1 MSWITRAQTYPT
13 RPVRAVV
20 AFAPGGVTD
29 TFARLMAQKLTEQ
42 LGKQV
47 YVENIAGASGNIGTG
62 QVAKAAPDG
71 YTLLFAFS
79 SHVVNPTLFARVPY
93 DPIKDFEPVTLAV
106 ASTTVL
112 TVNPAVPAKTVK
124 ELVDLIKASPGKYS
138 FGSAGAGTQAHLAGE
153 QFRLSLGL
161 DLVHVPF
168 GGGGPAVA
176 AVVAG
181 HTPISFG
188 SPQAAM
194 QHVREGTVRALAVT
208 SKTRSQIFPDVPT
221 MTEVGYPQIEGDSW
235 VGILVPAGTPVDI
248 IAVLYRESTKI
259 LAQPNMRERLAGLG
273 YDLVASTPKEFQT
286 RMAAEIEMWAKVIR
300 AANIKA
306 E

>member
-1 MSWITRAQTYPT
+1 MTKIPRRKFLHLAAAAAALPSASRAVWAQAYPT

-29 TFARLMAQKLTEQ
+29 TFARFMAQKLTEQ

-71 YTLLFAFS
+71 HTILFAFS
-79 SHVVNPTLFARVPY
+79 SHVVNPTLFARLPY
-93 DPIKDFEPVTLAV
+93 DA
-106 ASTTVL
+106 
-112 TVNPAVPAKTVK
+112 VK
-124 ELVDLIKASPGKYS
+124 ELVDLIKANPGKYS
-138 FGSAGAGTQAHLAGE
+138 FGSAGVGTQAHLAGE
-153 QFRLSLGL
+153 LFRLSLGL

-194 QHVREGTVRALAVT
+194 QHVKEGTVRALAVT

-221 MTEVGYPQIEGDSW
+221 MTEAGYPQIEGDSW
-235 VGILVPAGTPVDI
+235 VGILVPAATPADI
-248 IAVLYRESTKI
+248 VTVLHRESAKI
-259 LAQPNMRERLAGLG
+259 LAQPDMKDRLAALG
-273 YDLVASTPKEFQT
+273 YDVVASTPEEFAI
-286 RMAAEIEMWAKVIR
+286 RIKIEIDLWAEVIR
-300 AANIKA
+300 AANIKP